1 MTVNKTANGE
11 EITLSVEGRIDSKTA
26 PEFEKELKECL
37 GTAEKLVIDLA
48 GVNYISS
55 AGLRVLLTGHK
66 AMAAKG
72 GLKVTNVC
80 KEVMAIFNVTGFA
93 KVLDIS

>member
-1 MTVNKTANGE
+1 MKVNKITNGDVF
-11 EITLSVEGRIDSKTA
+11 TLTVEGRIDSKTA
-26 PEFEKELKECL
+26 PEFEKEIKECL
-37 GTAEKLVIDLA
+37 EPAEKLVIDLA

-93 KVLDIS
+93 GVLDIA